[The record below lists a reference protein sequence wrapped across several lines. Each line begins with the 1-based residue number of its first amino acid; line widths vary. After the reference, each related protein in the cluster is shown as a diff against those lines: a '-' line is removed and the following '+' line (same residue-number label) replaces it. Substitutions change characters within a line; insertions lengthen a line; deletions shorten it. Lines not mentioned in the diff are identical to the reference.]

1 MKSRCEVQTSKRE
14 VLDWYLS
21 KDCSVLLIPLHHSA
35 SLLTAAF
42 PRPLH
47 PKAYTVDS
55 SRSQCG
61 SLLYI
66 NLFCNF
72 FFQRGVTG
80 RLSNCWV
87 METSVVTAPPLV
99 SMESRAEDDV
109 FGQPSVSHVQ
119 LCLRRR
125 LRTTST
131 DPLHSGHRL
140 HLLKSL
146 SLVVYYRHQSA
157 RTLKPLMD
165 DVNSIDQQ
173 HQPKHELCLN
183 PGAASFEEWKL
194 WGVYYLRHQFPTTLP
209 SPQEGHQALKPITE
223 DPSVLIESFCPP
235 GLHLHGCVHV
245 FYNVLGPNLCIM
257 KRCSCRLATMT
268 VSGSLVF

>member
-1 MKSRCEVQTSKRE
+1 
-14 VLDWYLS
+14 
-21 KDCSVLLIPLHHSA
+21 
-35 SLLTAAF
+35 
-42 PRPLH
+42 
-47 PKAYTVDS
+47 
-55 SRSQCG
+55 
-61 SLLYI
+61 
-66 NLFCNF
+66 
-72 FFQRGVTG
+72 
-80 RLSNCWV
+80 

-119 LCLRRR
+119 LCLQRR

-131 DPLHSGHRL
+131 DPLHSDHRL

-183 PGAASFEEWKL
+183 PGAASFEE
-194 WGVYYLRHQFPTTLP
+194 
-209 SPQEGHQALKPITE
+209 
-223 DPSVLIESFCPP
+223 
-235 GLHLHGCVHV
+235 
-245 FYNVLGPNLCIM
+245 
-257 KRCSCRLATMT
+257 
-268 VSGSLVF
+268 